1 MESKKVIIVTT
12 VGSLKSKDLINQSD
26 KLGGKIFI
34 ISRFIK

>member
-12 VGSLKSKDLINQSD
+12 VGSLKSKDLINQSAT
-26 KLGGKIFI
+26 LGGKIFI